1 MKNVLIIALFALV
14 ACKNGEN
21 KYPANDSATSV
32 ALTKGSNTDALSAG
46 LSTLMG
52 DYYKLKNSFVK
63 EDTNDIKLNALQLS
77 KDAALVPVKQMKADA
92 TIIENANVSLQSII
106 AQIQGLNGEVSLDD
120 KRKEFQTMS
129 EQLYDLLRIV
139 QYDKEVVY
147 HFSCSKA
154 FNDNG
159 ANWLNNSSKVENP
172 YLPNLTPKCGDVLDS
187 LDFRK
192 K

>member
-1 MKNVLIIALFALV
+1 MKKLLVIALFALV

-32 ALTKGSNTDALSAG
+32 ALTKGSNTDALSTG
-46 LSTLMG
+46 LSNLMT

-63 EDTNDIKLNALQLS
+63 EDTSEIKLNALQLS
-77 KDAALVPVKQMKADA
+77 KDAAIVPVKQMKADV
-92 TIIENANVSLQSII
+92 TIIENANVSIQSII
-106 AQIQGLNGEVSLDD
+106 AQIQGLNGEASLED
-120 KRKEFQTMS
+120 KRKDFQTMS
-129 EQLYDLLRIV
+129 EQLYDLLRII

-147 HFSCSKA
+147 HFNCTKA

-159 ANWLNNSSKVENP
+159 ANWLDNSSKVENP
-172 YLPNLTPKCGDVLDS
+172 YMPKLTPKCGDILDS

>member
-1 MKNVLIIALFALV
+1 MKKVLVITLFALV

-46 LSTLMG
+46 MSVLMI
-52 DYYKLKNSFVK
+52 DYYTLKNSFVK
-63 EDTNDIKLNALQLS
+63 EDTIEIKKNTVKLSNDAT
-77 KDAALVPVKQMKADA
+77 LVPVKQIKADA
-92 TIIENANVSLQSII
+92 TIIENANVSIQSII
-106 AQIQGLNGEVSLDD
+106 AQIQGLNGESKLED
-120 KRKEFQTMS
+120 KRKDFQTIS
-129 EQLYDLLRIV
+129 EQLYDLLRII

-147 HFSCSKA
+147 HFTCTKA

-159 ANWLNNSSKVENP
+159 ANWLDNSNKVSNP
-172 YLPNLTPKCGDVLDS
+172 YLPNLSPACGDVLDS